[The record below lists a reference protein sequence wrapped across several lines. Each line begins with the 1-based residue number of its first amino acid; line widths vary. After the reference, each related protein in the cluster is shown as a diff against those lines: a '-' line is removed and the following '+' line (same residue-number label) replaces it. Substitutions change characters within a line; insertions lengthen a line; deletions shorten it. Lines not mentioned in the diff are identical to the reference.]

1 VIVGL
6 WQANSTEEIILTFDQ
21 NLIEW
26 IFNTISADFLKR
38 HLHENKKVLA
48 STGKYI

>member
-6 WQANSTEEIILTFDQ
+6 WQTNSAEEIILTFDQ

-38 HLHENKKVLA
+38 HLYENKNGLG
-48 STGKYI
+48 STGQ

>member
-6 WQANSTEEIILTFDQ
+6 WQTNSTEEIILTFDQ

-26 IFNTISADFLKR
+26 IFNTISADFLKH
-38 HLHENKKVLA
+38 HLYKNKNGLA
-48 STGKYI
+48 SAGK